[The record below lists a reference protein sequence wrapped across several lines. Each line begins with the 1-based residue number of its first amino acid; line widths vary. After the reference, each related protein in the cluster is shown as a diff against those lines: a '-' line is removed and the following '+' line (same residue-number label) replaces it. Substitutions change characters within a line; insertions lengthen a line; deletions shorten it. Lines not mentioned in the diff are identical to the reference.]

1 MGRLTRRVAPA
12 YRLPTLMAFICAA
25 LRTPF
30 GRHGGALATVRTDD
44 LAALPI
50 RALVERLPRVDWAAL
65 DEVILGCA
73 NQAGE
78 DNRNVA
84 RMATLLSGLPASVPG
99 VTVNRLC
106 GSGLEAVGQAARAI
120 GSGEAEL
127 VLAGGVES
135 MSRSPYVLAK
145 AGAAFARDQRLE
157 DTTLGWRFVNPA
169 MEARCGIDSM
179 TQTAENLAR
188 EDAIARD
195 DQDAYALRSQ
205 QRAERARAAGWL
217 ATEILPVTVAAGRE
231 TCRVEQ
237 DEHPRPATTLADLA
251 RLKPL
256 LGPGTTITAG
266 NASGLNDGA
275 GAVLLASEK
284 VAARYSLE
292 PLARVTGMASA
303 GVEPRVMGRGPVP
316 AIRKLL
322 AREKRALA
330 DYEVI
335 EINEAFAA
343 QVLSCSRALGLPDDP
358 EHVNPNGGAIALG
371 HPLGASGVRLVM
383 TAALEMKRRGVQ
395 RALVSLC
402 VGVGQ
407 GMAFSIERVA

>member
-1 MGRLTRRVAPA
+1 
-12 YRLPTLMAFICAA
+12 MAFICAA

-169 MEARCGIDSM
+169 MEARYGIDSM

-188 EDAIARD
+188 EDAVARE

-343 QVLSCSRALGLPDDP
+343 QVLSCTRALGLPDDA

>member
-1 MGRLTRRVAPA
+1 
-12 YRLPTLMAFICAA
+12 MAFLCAG

-30 GRHGGALATVRTDD
+30 GRHGGALAGVRTDD

-50 RALVERLPRVDWAAL
+50 RALIERLPRVDWAAT

-84 RMATLLSGLPASVPG
+84 RMAALLAGLPASVPG

-106 GSGLEAVGQAARAI
+106 ASGLEAVGLAARAI
-120 GSGEAEL
+120 DTGAAEL

-145 AGAAFARDQRLE
+145 AGAAFARDQKLE

-169 MEARCGIDSM
+169 MEARYGIDSM

-188 EDAIARD
+188 EDAISRV

-205 QRAERARAAGWL
+205 QRAEAARVAGRL
-217 ATEILPVTVAAGRE
+217 AEEIVAVPVAAGAEPRI
-231 TCRVEQ
+231 VDQ
-237 DEHPRPATTLADLA
+237 DEQPRPGTTLEALA

-266 NASGLNDGA
+266 NSSGLNDGA
-275 GAVLLASEK
+275 GVVLLASDAA
-284 VAARYSLE
+284 AARYGLE

-322 AREKRALA
+322 ARQGRTLG
-330 DYEVI
+330 DYDLV

-343 QVLSCSRALGLPDDP
+343 QVRSCTRALGLADDAS
-358 EHVNPNGGAIALG
+358 HVNPNGGAIALG
-371 HPLGASGVRLVM
+371 HPLGASGVRLALS
-383 TAALEMKRRGVQ
+383 AALEMKRRGAR

-407 GMAFSIERVA
+407 GLALSLERPS

>member
-1 MGRLTRRVAPA
+1 
-12 YRLPTLMAFICAA
+12 MALLCAA
-25 LRTPF
+25 VRTPF
-30 GRHGGALATVRTDD
+30 GRHGGALASVRTDD

-50 RALVERLPRVDWAAL
+50 QALVERLPHLDWAAV

-84 RMATLLSGLPASVPG
+84 RMAGLLAGLPESVPG

-106 GSGLEAVGQAARAI
+106 ASGLEAVGQAARAI
-120 GSGEAEL
+120 GAGEAEL

-145 AGAAFARDQRLE
+145 AGGAFARDQKLE
-157 DTTLGWRFVNPA
+157 DTTLGWRLVNPA
-169 MEARCGIDSM
+169 MEKAYGIDSM

-188 EDAIARD
+188 EDGVARE

-205 QRAERARAAGWL
+205 ERAERARAEGRL
-217 ATEILPVTVAAGRE
+217 AEEIVPVTPPGRE
-231 TCRVEQ
+231 AKQVET
-237 DEHPRPATTLADLA
+237 DEQPRPATTLEDLA

-256 LGPGTTITAG
+256 LGSGGTITAG

-275 GAVLLASEK
+275 ACVLLASEQ
-284 VAARYSLE
+284 AAVRHGLE
-292 PLARVTGMASA
+292 PIARVTGMASA
-303 GVEPRVMGRGPVP
+303 AVAPRVMGRGPVP

-322 AREKRALA
+322 ARQGRSLG
-330 DYEVI
+330 DYDVVEL
-335 EINEAFAA
+335 NEAFAA
-343 QVLSCSRALGLPDDP
+343 QVLACTRALGLADDAA
-358 EHVNPNGGAIALG
+358 HVNPNGGAIALG

-383 TAALEMKRRGVQ
+383 AAAFELRRRGAR

-407 GMAFSIERVA
+407 GVALSLERPA

>member
-1 MGRLTRRVAPA
+1 
-12 YRLPTLMAFICAA
+12 MALICAA

-30 GRHGGALATVRTDD
+30 GRHGGALAGIRTDD

-50 RALVERLPRVDWAAL
+50 RALIERLARVDWAAT

-84 RMATLLSGLPASVPG
+84 RMAALLAGLPATVPG

-106 GSGLEAVGQAARAI
+106 ASGLEAVGQAARAI
-120 GSGEAEL
+120 AGGAAEL

-145 AGAAFARDQRLE
+145 ASAPFARDQKLE

-169 MEARCGIDSM
+169 LEARYGTDSM

-188 EDAIARD
+188 EDKVARE
-195 DQDAYALRSQ
+195 DQDAFALRSQ
-205 QRAERARAAGWL
+205 ERTERARAAGRL
-217 ATEILPVTVAAGRE
+217 REEILPVTVAAGRE
-231 TCRVEQ
+231 TKLVDQ
-237 DEHPRPATTLADLA
+237 DEQPRPGTTLQDLA

-256 LGPGTTITAG
+256 LGTDTTITAG
-266 NASGLNDGA
+266 NASGLNDGSS
-275 GAVLLASEK
+275 VLLLASEAA
-284 VAARYSLE
+284 AARYGLE

-322 AREKRALA
+322 ARQGRALG
-330 DYEVI
+330 DYELV
-335 EINEAFAA
+335 EIGEAFAA
-343 QVLSCSRALGLPDDP
+343 QVLTCTRALGLADDA

-371 HPLGASGVRLVM
+371 HPLGASGARLAL
-383 TAALEMKRRGVQ
+383 TAALELRRRGAR

-407 GMAFSIERVA
+407 GLALSLERVE

>member
-1 MGRLTRRVAPA
+1 M
-12 YRLPTLMAFICAA
+12 TLLCAA

-30 GRHGGALATVRTDD
+30 GRHGGALASVRTDD

-50 RALVERLPRVDWAAL
+50 QALVERLPHLDWAAV

-84 RMATLLSGLPASVPG
+84 RMAALLAGLPETVPG

-106 GSGLEAVGQAARAI
+106 ASGLEAVGQAARAI
-120 GSGEAEL
+120 GAGEAEL

-145 AGAAFARDQRLE
+145 AGGAFARDQKLE
-157 DTTLGWRFVNPA
+157 DTTLGWRLVNPA
-169 MEARCGIDSM
+169 MEKAYGIDSM

-188 EDAIARD
+188 EDGVARE

-205 QRAERARAAGWL
+205 ERAERARAEGRL
-217 ATEILPVTVAAGRE
+217 AAEIVPVAPPGRE
-231 TCRVEQ
+231 AKRVEA
-237 DEHPRPATTLADLA
+237 DEQPRPATTLEDLA

-256 LGPGTTITAG
+256 IGAGGTITAG

-275 GAVLLASEK
+275 ACVLLASEQA
-284 VAARYSLE
+284 AARHGLE
-292 PLARVTGMASA
+292 PIARVTGMASA
-303 GVEPRVMGRGPVP
+303 AVAPRVMGRGPVP

-322 AREKRALA
+322 ARQGRALG
-330 DYEVI
+330 DYDVVEL
-335 EINEAFAA
+335 NEAFAA
-343 QVLSCSRALGLPDDP
+343 QVLACTRALGLADDAA
-358 EHVNPNGGAIALG
+358 HVNPNGGAIALG

-383 TAALEMKRRGVQ
+383 AAAFELRRRGAR

-407 GMAFSIERVA
+407 GVALSLERPA

>member
-1 MGRLTRRVAPA
+1 
-12 YRLPTLMAFICAA
+12 MAFLCAA

-30 GRHGGALATVRTDD
+30 GRHGGALAGVRTDD

-50 RALVERLPRVDWAAL
+50 RALIERLPKVDWAAT

-84 RMATLLSGLPASVPG
+84 RMAALLAGLPASVPG

-106 GSGLEAVGQAARAI
+106 ASGLEAVGQAARAI
-120 GSGEAEL
+120 ASGEAEL

-145 AGAAFARDQRLE
+145 AGAAFARDQKLE
-157 DTTLGWRFVNPA
+157 DTTLGWRLVNPA
-169 MEARCGIDSM
+169 MQALYGIDSM

-188 EDAIARD
+188 EDGIARE

-205 QRAERARAAGWL
+205 QRAERARAAGRL
-217 ATEILPVTVAAGRE
+217 AEEILPVTVTAGRE
-231 TCRVEQ
+231 TRAFDQ
-237 DEHPRPATTLADLA
+237 DEQPRPTTTLEDLA

-275 GAVLLASEK
+275 GAVLLASEAA
-284 VAARYSLE
+284 AARYGLE

-322 AREKRALA
+322 ARQKRVLA

-343 QVLSCSRALGLPDDP
+343 QVLSCTRALGLPDDA

-371 HPLGASGVRLVM
+371 HPLGASGVRLAL
-383 TAALEMKRRGVQ
+383 TAALEMKRRGAR

-407 GMAFSIERVA
+407 GLALSLERVG

>member
-1 MGRLTRRVAPA
+1 
-12 YRLPTLMAFICAA
+12 MALLCAA

-30 GRHGGALATVRTDD
+30 GRYGGALASVRTDD

-50 RALVERLPRVDWAAL
+50 QALMERLPRVDWAAT
-65 DEVILGCA
+65 DELILGCA

-84 RMATLLSGLPASVPG
+84 RMAGLLAGLPESVPG

-106 GSGLEAVGQAARAI
+106 ASGLEAIGQAARAI
-120 GSGEAEL
+120 TAGEAEL

-145 AGAAFARDQRLE
+145 AAGAFARDQKLE
-157 DTTLGWRFVNPA
+157 DTTLGWRLVNPA
-169 MEARCGIDSM
+169 MEKRYGTHSM
-179 TQTAENLAR
+179 TETAENLAR
-188 EDAIARD
+188 EDQISRE

-205 QRAERARAAGWL
+205 QRAERARAAGQL
-217 ATEILPVTVAAGRE
+217 AEEIVPVAVAGARAAVQ
-231 TCRVEQ
+231 RVEA
-237 DEHPRPATTLADLA
+237 DEQPRPATTLADLA

-256 LGPGTTITAG
+256 LGPGHSVTAG

-275 GAVLLASEK
+275 ALVLLASERA
-284 VAARYSLE
+284 AARHGLE
-292 PLARVTGMASA
+292 PIARVAGMASA
-303 GVEPRVMGRGPVP
+303 AVAPRVMGRGPVP

-322 AREKRALA
+322 ARQGRSLA
-330 DYEVI
+330 DYDLV

-343 QVLSCSRALGLPDDP
+343 QVLSCTRALGLPDDAP
-358 EHVNPNGGAIALG
+358 HVNANGGAIALG
-371 HPLGASGVRLVM
+371 HPLGASGVRLAIS
-383 TAALEMKRRGVQ
+383 AALALRRHGGR

-407 GMAFSIERVA
+407 GLALALERPA